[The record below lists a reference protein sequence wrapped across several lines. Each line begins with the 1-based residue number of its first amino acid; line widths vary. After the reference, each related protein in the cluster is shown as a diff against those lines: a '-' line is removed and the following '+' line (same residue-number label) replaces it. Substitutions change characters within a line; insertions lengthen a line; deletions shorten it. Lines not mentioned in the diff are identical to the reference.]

1 MGPSVLRPY
10 IAGGDWSSSAYFA
23 GGVSTICSKGE
34 VSWRS
39 VPCGNEFVNGYFYR
53 SQRIEMVGVAGGG
66 FRLGFERR
74 GRARIARHRQG
85 SCKWVE
91 IVVVVE
97 TGVGSHSKTHP
108 LKPWVGHPRGLRG

>member
-1 MGPSVLRPY
+1 MERSRLKPFIFGSVEA
-10 IAGGDWSSSAYFA
+10 IDSARDA
-23 GGVSTICSKGE
+23 GGVCSKGE

-39 VPCGNEFVNGYFYR
+39 VPCGNECVNGYFYR

-97 TGVGSHSKTHP
+97 MWVGSHSKTHP